1 MKSFLSGA
9 FGGAVMIAIV
19 VLICVFSLKLHAY
32 NVSILNPTQL
42 DSLTLE
48 TNRIELIQELHRE
61 GSVMTPQEY
70 ANNIV
75 SYYNTAITLL
85 VFLFIL
91 FSFISYFHLKFVS
104 KEEIIKILGEK
115 MKDSKE
121 MEKIIMEA
129 ISGKAD
135 DKYATI
141 ESVDDLKKHI
151 DQANQAEKEEEEET
165 SLAEKNSKVKMPKE

>member
-1 MKSFLSGA
+1 MKAFLSGM
-9 FGGAVMIAIV
+9 FGGAVLTAII
-19 VLICVFSLKLHAY
+19 VLICIFSLNLHTY
-32 NVSILNPTQL
+32 NVSVLNPKQL
-42 DSLTLE
+42 DSLE
-48 TNRIELIQELHRE
+48 IDANKIEFINRLHTE
-61 GSVMTPQEY
+61 GTILTPQEY
-70 ANNIV
+70 TNNIV

-91 FSFISYFHLKFVS
+91 FSFVSYFHLKFVS
-104 KEEIIKILGEK
+104 NEQIIKILNEK

-141 ESVDDLKKHI
+141 ESVEAVRQLI
-151 DQANQAEKEEEEET
+151 EGEKEEIELEEK
-165 SLAEKNSKVKMPKE
+165 SSKSRIKKE

>member
-1 MKSFLSGA
+1 MKSFLSGV
-9 FGGAVMIAIV
+9 FGGAVLITIIA
-19 VLICVFSLKLHAY
+19 LICIFSLKLHAY
-32 NVSILNPTQL
+32 NVSILNPNQL
-42 DSLTLE
+42 DSLTI
-48 TNRIELIQELHRE
+48 NAKRIELINELHRE
-61 GSVMTPQEY
+61 GAVLTPQEY
-70 ANNIV
+70 TNNIV

-91 FSFISYFHLKFVS
+91 FSFVSYFHLKFVS
-104 KEEIIKILGEK
+104 NEQIIKILGEK

-141 ESVDDLKKHI
+141 ESVEALKQLI
-151 DQANQAEKEEEEET
+151 EVDSEEKQLEEQ
-165 SLAEKNSKVKMPKE
+165 SSKTKIKTD

>member
-1 MKSFLSGA
+1 MKSFLSGVL
-9 FGGAVMIAIV
+9 GGAVLIAII
-19 VLICVFSLKLHAY
+19 VLICIFSLKLHAY
-32 NVSILNPTQL
+32 NVSILNPKQL
-42 DSLTLE
+42 DSLTINA
-48 TNRIELIQELHRE
+48 NRIELINELHRE
-61 GSVMTPQEY
+61 GTVLTPQEY
-70 ANNIV
+70 TNNIV

-91 FSFISYFHLKFVS
+91 FSFVSYYHLKFVS
-104 KEEIIKILGEK
+104 HEQIIKILGEK

-141 ESVDDLKKHI
+141 ESVELLRQLIDGQKEQDLL
-151 DQANQAEKEEEEET
+151 EEQT
-165 SLAEKNSKVKMPKE
+165 GKTKVKEN

>member
-1 MKSFLSGA
+1 MKPFLSGV
-9 FGGAVMIAIV
+9 FGGAVLIAII
-19 VLICVFSLKLHAY
+19 VLICVFSLNLHSY
-32 NVSILNPTQL
+32 HVSILNPKQL
-42 DSLTLE
+42 DSLT
-48 TNRIELIQELHRE
+48 TNSNRIELINKLHIE
-61 GSVMTPQEY
+61 GSVLTPQEY
-70 ANNIV
+70 TNNIV

-91 FSFISYFHLKFVS
+91 FSFVSYFHLKFVS
-104 KEEIIKILGEK
+104 NEQIIKILGEK

-141 ESVDDLKKHI
+141 ESVEALKQMI
-151 DQANQAEKEEEEET
+151 EVEKEEIQLEEK
-165 SLAEKNSKVKMPKE
+165 SSKTKIKTE

>member
-1 MKSFLSGA
+1 MKPFLSGI
-9 FGGAVMIAIV
+9 FGGAVIIAIV
-19 VLICVFSLKLHAY
+19 VLICIFSLNLHTY
-32 NVSILNPTQL
+32 NVGILNPKQI
-42 DSLTLE
+42 DSLTINA
-48 TNRIELIQELHRE
+48 NRIELINKLHRE
-61 GSVMTPQEY
+61 GTLLTPQEY
-70 ANNIV
+70 TNNII

-91 FSFISYFHLKFVS
+91 FSFVSYFHLKFVS
-104 KEEIIKILGEK
+104 NEQIIKILSEK

-141 ESVDDLKKHI
+141 ESVEALRQLI
-151 DQANQAEKEEEEET
+151 EGEKEET
-165 SLAEKNSKVKMPKE
+165 DLEKKSSKSRIIKE

>member
-1 MKSFLSGA
+1 MKPFLSGM
-9 FGGAVMIAIV
+9 FGGAAILAIIILV
-19 VLICVFSLKLHAY
+19 CVFSLKLHSY
-32 NVSILNPTQL
+32 NVGVLNPNQL
-42 DSLTLE
+42 DSLTINE
-48 TNRIELIQELHRE
+48 NRIDLINKLHIE
-61 GSVMTPQEY
+61 GAVLTPQEY
-70 ANNIV
+70 TSNIV

-104 KEEIIKILGEK
+104 HEQILKILGDK

-121 MEKIIMEA
+121 MEKIISEA

-141 ESVDDLKKHI
+141 ESVEGLRQLFDGE
-151 DQANQAEKEEEEET
+151 AEET
-165 SLAEKNSKVKMPKE
+165 ELEKKIKKTRIKEA